1 MKVHELITELQKY
14 DPNLEALCLAEG
26 EYWYDTH
33 TLIDPSPHYSSG
45 RNLPNDLEL
54 DCSLDKEDKENEI
67 IDHIRQNGYIN
78 LGIL

>member
-14 DPNLEALCLAEG
+14 DPNLDVLCLADG
-26 EYWYDTH
+26 EYWWETP
-33 TLIDPSPHYSSG
+33 TLITPQILYHDGS
-45 RNLPNDLEL
+45 NLPPEL
-54 DCSLDKEDKENEI
+54 KLDYISDKENEV

>member
-14 DPNLEALCLAEG
+14 DPNLDVFCLADG
-26 EYWYDTH
+26 EYWWGEAPMLVAPQILYHNGSD
-33 TLIDPSPHYSSG
+33 
-45 RNLPNDLEL
+45 LPNDVEL
-54 DCSLDKEDKENEI
+54 DYISDRENEI

>member
-14 DPNLEALCLAEG
+14 DPNLDVLCLEDG
-26 EYWYDTH
+26 EYWWETP
-33 TLIDPSPHYSSG
+33 TLITPQIWYYDGS
-45 RNLPNDLEL
+45 NLPPEL
-54 DCSLDKEDKENEI
+54 KLDYISDRENEV

>member
-14 DPNLEALCLAEG
+14 DPSLDVLCLADG
-26 EYWYDTH
+26 EYWWETP
-33 TLIDPSPHYSSG
+33 TLITPQTWYHDGSDLPH
-45 RNLPNDLEL
+45 EL
-54 DCSLDKEDKENEI
+54 KLDYISDKDCEI

>member
-14 DPNLEALCLAEG
+14 DPNLDVFCLADG
-26 EYWYDTH
+26 ECRWETT
-33 TLIDPSPHYSSG
+33 TLITPQTWYHDGSGFPH
-45 RNLPNDLEL
+45 DLQL
-54 DCSLDKEDKENEI
+54 DYISDKENEI

>member
-14 DPNLEALCLAEG
+14 DPNLDVFCLADG
-26 EYWYDTH
+26 EYWWETP
-33 TLIDPSPHYSSG
+33 TLIAPQTWYHNGS
-45 RNLPNDLEL
+45 NLPNDVEL
-54 DCSLDKEDKENEI
+54 DYISDKENEI

>member
-14 DPNLEALCLAEG
+14 DPDLDVFCLADG
-26 EYWYDTH
+26 EYWWETP
-33 TLIDPSPHYSSG
+33 TLITLQTWYHCGS
-45 RNLPNDLEL
+45 NLSHDLKL
-54 DCSLDKEDKENEI
+54 DYISDKENEV

>member
-14 DPNLEALCLAEG
+14 DSNLDVFCLADG
-26 EYWYDTH
+26 EYWWETP
-33 TLIDPSPHYSSG
+33 TLVAPQTWYHGGSSLPH
-45 RNLPNDLEL
+45 DLEL
-54 DCSLDKEDKENEI
+54 DYISDKENEI